1 MVVSDDLNASD
12 RGQRILANS
21 FQVKNLA
28 SFIDKFNSSSLIEVT
43 VNEEQHHTC
52 PEPLVVHPL
61 EVLEG
66 EFLKKLFEL
75 ATLETLVKDNSVE
88 VGCGQSESLVKV
100 KVLHFLQRLLLYLVE
115 DTLEVRAA
123 AHLHNALER
132 LLNVDGQRVGVARP
146 VELKVIDCEGDAEVK
161 LGTVC
166 HILELTDIF
175 SEDAFPDLS
184 EDARVL
190 SYSKVQVTSVDF
202 DCDVTLRPQ
211 EMVILLKPELRV
223 VPLLREDRLG

>member
-61 EVLEG
+61 EVFEG
-66 EFLKKLFEL
+66 EFLQKLFEL
-75 ATLETLVKDNSVE
+75 ATLEALVKDNSVE

-146 VELKVIDCEGDAEVK
+146 VELEVVDC
-161 LGTVC
+161 
-166 HILELTDIF
+166 
-175 SEDAFPDLS
+175 
-184 EDARVL
+184 
-190 SYSKVQVTSVDF
+190 
-202 DCDVTLRPQ
+202 
-211 EMVILLKPELRV
+211 
-223 VPLLREDRLG
+223 